1 MELVTKPPACQTAWS
16 LAVDRTPGGECKFY
30 TNVHYSCGGEPEG
43 AIGAR
48 MTAWLRGSDPILKSS
63 EVLKRLYELK
73 GGKLRIVWVDDVN
86 KRRPTEFD
94 AVNNKHL
101 TLCVLKKVK

>member
-1 MELVTKPPACQTAWS
+1 MATK
-16 LAVDRTPGGECKFY
+16 
-30 TNVHYSCGGEPEG
+30 
-43 AIGAR
+43 
-48 MTAWLRGSDPILKSS
+48 MTAWLGGSDPNLRSA